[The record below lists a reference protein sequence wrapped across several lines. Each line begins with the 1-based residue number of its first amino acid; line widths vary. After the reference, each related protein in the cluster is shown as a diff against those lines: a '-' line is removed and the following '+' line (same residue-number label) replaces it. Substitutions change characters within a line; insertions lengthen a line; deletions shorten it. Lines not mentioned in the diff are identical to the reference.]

1 MGMSCFAV
9 SRMILVVGYLY
20 YFHCHKES
28 LMTTMVKQGQ
38 CSLINGKSTGHIQ
51 YEIGVDD
58 NNQRYVQLITSTS
71 GGFLSPDKVAEKDIK
86 KALMTVRDKARFSST
101 IFHSLFRG
109 KSANNPSFLAAVLRA
124 EGVITPSKHH
134 VYKHRILN
142 IDAISL
148 LKPVK

>member
-1 MGMSCFAV
+1 
-9 SRMILVVGYLY
+9 
-20 YFHCHKES
+20 
-28 LMTTMVKQGQ
+28 MTLIVKHGK
-38 CSLINGKSTGHIQ
+38 CSLINVKSTGHIQ
-51 YEIGVDD
+51 YKIGIDD
-58 NNQRYVQLITSTS
+58 NNQRYVQLIASTS

-86 KALMTVRDKARFSST
+86 KALMTVRDNVHFSST

-124 EGVITPSKHH
+124 EGVIRPSKHH
-134 VYKHRILN
+134 VYKHQILN